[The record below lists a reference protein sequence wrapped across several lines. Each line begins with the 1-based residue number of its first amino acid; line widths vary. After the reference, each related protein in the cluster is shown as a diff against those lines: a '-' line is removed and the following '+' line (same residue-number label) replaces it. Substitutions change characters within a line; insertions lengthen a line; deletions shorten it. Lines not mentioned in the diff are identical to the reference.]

1 MQLTRN
7 VHYRVYRLRFPERQC
22 WTHTSFV
29 VPGNLA
35 TCQTLLN
42 EPDPGRQVQ
51 NTHAGDKKQ
60 VQLQFSNCPG
70 AFPGFLV
77 LVGKVP
83 EERGHTGFPTQTPE
97 RDILQAGG
105 GANELHQQV
114 GRGHPCRVLTLL
126 WTWSLDL
133 KLQSSLSGKCW
144 HSCLSISNAPS
155 VSSSRSISVSSDG
168 RCMERLSFQKSLLT
182 V

>member
-1 MQLTRN
+1 MPGTKNRSSFNFLIVQGRFQASLFLLGRCPRNEVTR
-7 VHYRVYRLRFPERQC
+7 
-22 WTHTSFV
+22 
-29 VPGNLA
+29 
-35 TCQTLLN
+35 
-42 EPDPGRQVQ
+42 
-51 NTHAGDKKQ
+51 
-60 VQLQFSNCPG
+60 
-70 AFPGFLV
+70 GFLPRP
-77 LVGKVP
+77 LSATFC
-83 EERGHTGFPTQTPE
+83 R
-97 RDILQAGG
+97 RGG